1 MLKIQLRA
9 EETNR
14 CMARLKNEQ
23 RLQRLL
29 NKTERLLPRFGAR
42 LLEFLR
48 RPSARIIRIPLGI
61 LLVIGG
67 ILSFLPVLGIWML
80 PLGLILL
87 AIDLPILQRPVGHT
101 IIVGQRK
108 WSTYRR
114 KRRR

>member
-1 MLKIQLRA
+1 MLRNWLRL
-9 EETNR
+9 EGTNR
-14 CMARLKNEQ
+14 CMARIKNEQ

-48 RPSARIIRIPLGI
+48 RPGARIVRIPLGI
-61 LLVIGG
+61 LLVLGG
-67 ILSFLPVLGIWML
+67 VFSFLPVLGIWML

-114 KRRR
+114 KRRK

>member
-1 MLKIQLRA
+1 M
-9 EETNR
+9 
-14 CMARLKNEQ
+14 
-23 RLQRLL
+23 
-29 NKTERLLPRFGAR
+29 
-42 LLEFLR
+42 
-48 RPSARIIRIPLGI
+48 
-61 LLVIGG
+61 IGG